1 METTATIQ
9 TMSRGMDGKLLVT
22 LALPPEFL
30 AEAKKLENEN
40 LDVKLGKHRERRSL
54 TSNAYAWVLITKI
67 AQSMRPPLNK
77 SDVYVE
83 MLKRYGQGGF
93 VSIPKNERLESVL
106 RAFDYYEHKGTGETR
121 GKPFEHYMVYVG
133 SSQYS
138 TSEMNIFIS
147 GIVEEAKD
155 LDIEVLP
162 PDELKRMTDR
172 WGEDA

>member
-9 TMSRGMDGKLLVT
+9 SMSRGMDGKLLVT
-22 LALPPEFL
+22 LALAPVCLE
-30 AEAKKLENEN
+30 ESAKFYANNEN
-40 LDVKLGKHRERRSL
+40 LDVKIVKHRERRSL

-77 SDVYVE
+77 QDVYVE

-93 VSIPKNERLESVL
+93 VSIPKNDRLESVL

-138 TSEMNIFIS
+138 SAEMNIFVS
-147 GIVEEAKD
+147 GIVEEAKE
-155 LDIEVLP
+155 LGIEVLP
-162 PDELKRMTDR
+162 PDELKKMTEG
-172 WGEDA
+172 WGK